1 MGAARRQRWGGG
13 KRTRRRGRLLESLAG
28 KVPWSEL
35 EQLGVRGPWKLAHPP
50 HPNPLPEAEGPEI
63 SSLLRWGS
71 GGTAAAPRV
80 AAWEQQLR
88 SLPRR
93 VRRALQRHF
102 ALPLADLAL
111 ILALWQGPAWTATI
125 NVDGITCTLAQ
136 AITAANTDTIT
147 GGCPAGTGADTL
159 LLPPDGIITLTTVD
173 NTSEGAAGLPVVSS
187 TITIAGQG
195 STIARDGGS
204 PYFRLLTVAA
214 GGNLTMRDLTLQG
227 GIVDDSHGGGVFNR
241 GTLTLVNSTLSG
253 NSAGLNGGGVFN
265 LGTLT
270 LANSTVS
277 GNTANRG
284 GGMLNSYGTLTLAN
298 STLSGNRAY
307 DEGGGV
313 FNNYGAV
320 TLVHSTLSGNS
331 AYDGGGIYNN
341 GSLTIAN
348 STLSGNS
355 GCCGG
360 GIYNNGSLTI
370 ANSTLSGNVAIY
382 NGGGVFNYGSLT
394 LVNSTLSGNSAGS
407 EGGGVSNEYSD
418 LTLVNSTLSGN
429 TAGYYGGGVSAF
441 ASDLTLVNS
450 TLSGNSASTG
460 GGVSTRGPSDL
471 TLERTLVSGNTAVSG
486 AEMYIDEG
494 SSVTADSFNLFGHD
508 TTSGVV
514 GFDPGASD
522 IVPTQALNAILDSSL
537 AFNGGPT
544 QTHALVPGSPALDAV
559 TAGSCPAT
567 DQRGFVRPSGVG
579 CDVGAV
585 ESGASPPPV
594 VSSPMSFVVLP
605 ETFSTTTDPTGCPGG
620 FAGKFSFQAQLTNL
634 DGSLALLAL
643 KEAVVS
649 LSNGNL
655 LQTADGGL
663 GGVGGQQTLPQV
675 GPFSDGVL
683 EPMGTVVVPIVICLQ
698 NLDQFLFEVD
708 VLGLNQSPP
717 P

>member
-1 MGAARRQRWGGG
+1 MSAARRQRWGGG
-13 KRTRRRGRLLESLAG
+13 KWTRRRSRLLESLAG
-28 KVPWSEL
+28 KVPWPEL
-35 EQLGVRGPWKLAHPP
+35 EQLGVRGPWRPAHPP
-50 HPNPLPEAEGPEI
+50 QPNFLPEAEGPEI
-63 SSLLRWGS
+63 PSLVCWGS
-71 GGTAAAPRV
+71 GGTALEPRV
-80 AAWEQQLR
+80 AAWERQLR
-88 SLPRR
+88 ALPRR

-102 ALPLADLAL
+102 ALPLAELSL

-159 LLPPDGIITLTTVD
+159 LLPPGGIITLTTVD

-187 TITIAGQG
+187 TITMAGQG
-195 STIARDGGS
+195 GTIARDGGA

-214 GGNLTMRDLTLQG
+214 GGDLTMRDLTLQG
-227 GIVDDSHGGGVFNR
+227 GIADESRGGGVFNR
-241 GTLTLVNSTLSG
+241 GTLTLVNSTLSA

-284 GGMLNSYGTLTLAN
+284 GGVLNSYGTLTLVN

-320 TLVHSTLSGNS
+320 TLMHSTLSGNR

-341 GSLTIAN
+341 GSLTISN

-360 GIYNNGSLTI
+360 GVFNSYGAVSI
-370 ANSTLSGNVAIY
+370 ANSTLSGNAAIY
-382 NGGGVFNYGSLT
+382 DGGGVFNYASLT
-394 LVNSTLSGNSAGS
+394 LVNSTLSGNSAGYD
-407 EGGGVSNEYSD
+407 GGGVSNEYSA

-429 TAGYYGGGVSAF
+429 TAGGYGGGVSAF

-450 TLSGNSASTG
+450 TLSGNSAATG
-460 GGVSTRGPSDL
+460 GGVSTRGLSNL
-471 TLERTLVSGNTAVSG
+471 TLERTLVSGNTAASG
-486 AEMYIDEG
+486 AEVYISDG
-494 SSVTADSFNLFGHD
+494 GNVTVDSVNLFGHD
-508 TTSGVV
+508 NTSGVV
-514 GFDPGASD
+514 GFAPGASD
-522 IVPTQALNAILDSSL
+522 IVPTQPLNGILDSSL

-559 TAGSCPAT
+559 TPGSCPAA
-567 DQRGFVRPSGVG
+567 DQRGFVRPSGVN

-594 VSSPMSFVVLP
+594 ISGPMSFVVLP
-605 ETFSTTTDPTGCPGG
+605 ETFTTTTDPTGCPGG
-620 FAGKFSFQAQLTNL
+620 VAGKFSFQAQLTNQ
-634 DGSLALLAL
+634 DISLFLLAL
-643 KEAVVS
+643 KESVVS
-649 LSNGNL
+649 LSSGKL
-655 LQTADGGL
+655 LQTADGGV
-663 GGVGGQQTLPQV
+663 GGVGAQQTLPQV
-675 GPFSDGVL
+675 GAFSDGAL
-683 EPMGTVVVPIVICLQ
+683 EPSGTVVVPMVICL
-698 NLDQFLFEVD
+698 DAITPFQFTVD
-708 VLGLNQSPP
+708 VLGVQLAP
-717 P
+717 